1 MFARPFVRAR
11 RRLVN
16 GSVARPVAAL
26 ALAMSAACSSERPSQ
41 ASPPKEVTT
50 STFDGKL
57 LVPEGFTVK
66 EFAKVDGARMM
77 ALGPDG
83 AVYVSRPNAGE
94 VVRLVDANGDGVADS
109 QSVVARGLDKPHGLA
124 FHDGW
129 LYIANTGAVVRG
141 RLDPNASMAMTGTP
155 ETVATYSAG
164 GGHWSR
170 TVIFGDDGAMYV
182 SIGSSCNLCEEK
194 TPDRAAVMRF
204 EPGDTKGRVYARGLR
219 NAVGM
224 AVNPVTKAIWVTQNE
239 RDNLPPDHQDLPFEE
254 INILQDGGDYG
265 WPYCHG
271 NRVPNPEYHDQ
282 ARCDSTIPPALTMQ
296 AHSAPLGMTFLAGA
310 TAFPAAYRG
319 DALVAFHGSWNRND
333 PTGAKVVRIRIADG
347 KPTAAEDFIAG
358 WQDSAG
364 KRWGRPVD
372 LLVARDGAVLVSD
385 DLAGVVYRVSQ

>member
-1 MFARPFVRAR
+1 MHRRALIASP
-11 RRLVN
+11 RRLA
-16 GSVARPVAAL
+16 VALRSAILLPIAVL
-26 ALAMSAACSSERPSQ
+26 AAACDPKATSQ
-41 ASPPKEVTT
+41 PEPPTQLTEN
-50 STFDGKL
+50 TFGGKL
-57 LVPEGFTVK
+57 LVPSGFAVR
-66 EFAKVDGARMM
+66 EFAKVENVRMM

-83 AVYVSRPNAGE
+83 AVYASRPNAGE
-94 VVRLVDANGDGVADS
+94 VVRLVDANRDGVADS
-109 QSVVARGLDKPHGLA
+109 QTVVAHGLDKPHGLT

-129 LYIANTGAVVRG
+129 LYIANTGAVVRV
-141 RLDPNASMAMTGTP
+141 RLDSAAAMAAIGTP

-182 SIGSSCNLCEEK
+182 SIGSTCNLCEEK

-204 EPGDTKGRVYARGLR
+204 DAGDTKGRVFASGLR

-239 RDNLPPDHQDLPFEE
+239 RDNIPPEHQDLPVEE
-254 INILQDGGDYG
+254 INILQDGGNYG

-282 ARCDSTIPPALTMQ
+282 ARCDATIPPALPMQ
-296 AHSAPLGMTFLAGA
+296 AHSAPLGMTFLDRAS
-310 TAFPAAYRG
+310 AFPAEYRG

-333 PTGAKVVRIRIADG
+333 PTGAKVVRIRIAAG
-347 KPTAAEDFIAG
+347 KPTAVEDFIVG
-358 WQDSAG
+358 WQDATG

-372 LLVARDGAVLVSD
+372 LLVIGDGSVLVSD
-385 DLAGVVYRVSQ
+385 DLGGVIYRVSR